1 MIRSAYTDVGVY
13 RRPELPEIDVRH
25 RLDEAVRRGWQ
36 EIARRVTR
44 RGILVAVDLLA
55 TAVAAFLATAVLRR
69 LPVPI
74 GVPLRFGWD
83 VVAFL
88 LIIQPLALGVFGSYG
103 GGALRVEFSRIA
115 RAVLTAAL
123 LFWVYS
129 RLPTTGV
136 AAGMSGLGTALYAAW
151 AIGLIFASRLVVDEL
166 VAFAYDLGIGQ
177 RRVLVVGTAA
187 EARKVTEMLGYRRG
201 SDIKIVGLLSPSQTR
216 QSGAVGTVA
225 ELEEGLRST
234 GARGIIVASNLSFE
248 AFETLIRQCF
258 EAGAAVSVLPGRLNQ
273 FRTKLDLRRAR
284 AGVLFE
290 LQPRGLWLPQLAV
303 KRALDI
309 SLSLIALLLASPFYL
324 LIALAIKLDSR
335 GPVFFKQWRAGIGG
349 QPFRM
354 YKFRTMV
361 ADADRLK
368 AQLQHLNGSGDPR
381 LFKIKG
387 DPRVTRVGRFL
398 RKTSLDE
405 LPQLLNV
412 LRGEM
417 SVVGPR
423 PFFPDDLK
431 TYEPHHFERLSVLPG
446 ITGLWQVSGRSD
458 IVDFE
463 EVVRLDSEYIRN
475 WSIGRDLVILI
486 KTVPAAFGRGA
497 Y

>member
-1 MIRSAYTDVGVY
+1 MIRTAYTDVGVY
-13 RRPELPEIDVRH
+13 RRPELPDVDVRH
-25 RLDEAVRRGWQ
+25 RLDEAVRRGWL
-36 EIARRVTR
+36 EIGRRAAR
-44 RGILVAVDLLA
+44 RGILVAVDLVA

-69 LPVPI
+69 LPLPY
-74 GVPLRFGWD
+74 GMPLRFGWD
-83 VVAFL
+83 IAAFL
-88 LIIQPLALGVFGSYG
+88 LIVQPLALGAFGSYG
-103 GGALRVEFSRIA
+103 GGAMRVEFSRVA
-115 RAVLTAAL
+115 RAALTASL
-123 LFWVYS
+123 LYWVYGS
-129 RLPTTGV
+129 LPGSM
-136 AAGMSGLGTALYAAW
+136 AGGLGALGIAIYSAW
-151 AIGLIFASRLVVDEL
+151 AICLVFASRLLVDEL

-187 EARKVTEMLGYRRG
+187 EARKVNEVLGCRRG
-201 SDIKIVGLLSPSQTR
+201 CDIKIVGLLSPSQTR
-216 QSGAVGTVA
+216 QSGAIGTVA
-225 ELEEGLRST
+225 ELEVGLRKT
-234 GARGIIVASNLSFE
+234 GARGVIVASDLSFE
-248 AFETLIRQCF
+248 AFETLVRQCF
-258 EAGAAVSVLPGRLNQ
+258 DAGAAVSVLPGRLNQ
-273 FRTKLDLRRAR
+273 FRTRLDLRRAR
-284 AGVLFE
+284 TGVLFE
-290 LQPRGLWLPQLAV
+290 LQPRGIWLPQLAV

-309 SLSLIALLLASPFYL
+309 TLSLAALVLASPIYL

-368 AQLQHLNGSGDPR
+368 AELQHLNGSGDPR
-381 LFKIKG
+381 LFKIKD

-405 LPQLLNV
+405 LPQFINV

-417 SVVGPR
+417 SIVGPR

-463 EVVRLDSEYIRN
+463 EVVKLDSEYIRN
-475 WSIGRDLVILI
+475 WSLGRDLVILA
-486 KTVPAAFGRGA
+486 KTVPAAIGRGA